1 MLAPFEL
8 IVFPLIVA
16 FEEDEEK
23 RMPQLFEVIVFPLI
37 VFPEED
43 ERK

>member
-8 IVFPLIVA
+8 IVFPLIVSP
-16 FEEDEEK
+16 EEDKEK
-23 RMPQLFEVIVFPLI
+23 RMPSPFEVIVFPLI
-37 VFPEED
+37 VAFEED